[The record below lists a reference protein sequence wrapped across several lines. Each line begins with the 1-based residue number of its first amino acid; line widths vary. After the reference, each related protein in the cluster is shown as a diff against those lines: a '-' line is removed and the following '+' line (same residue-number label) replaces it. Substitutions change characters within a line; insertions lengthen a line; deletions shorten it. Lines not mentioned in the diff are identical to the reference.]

1 MDGLRHT
8 GFRAGRR
15 TCDATRTSRSVR
27 RGMMPDLLS
36 VSLSTTDAVGHAF
49 GPDSREI
56 HDQVLRVDRWLGAF
70 IDSLQHEIG
79 SEIAESHGFS
89 TILNT
94 FSTLAG
100 RGKREVGRGG

>member
-1 MDGLRHT
+1 
-8 GFRAGRR
+8 
-15 TCDATRTSRSVR
+15 
-27 RGMMPDLLS
+27 MMPDLLS

-79 SEIAESHGFS
+79 SEIAESHFS
-89 TILNT
+89 TILNI
-94 FSTLAG
+94 FFHVG
-100 RGKREVGRGG
+100 GKREAGSGKRG